1 MKNKFEGYV
10 IFSDLDGTLLNDEK
24 QVSMENKEA
33 IKYFIDNGGKFSI
46 ATGRAIKAVEK
57 YIENVEIDLPIIT
70 YNGGILY
77 DYNKKKAI
85 KEKVL
90 ESEKKS
96 LVYKIAEDYKNIAI
110 EIYSDENIY
119 VFKDNGMSD
128 RPATRLLNMTYD
140 IPGNILDLNW
150 NKILLVGELE
160 VIDRIEDEFQ
170 KKYNTNIIRSGAF
183 YLEIMPDNTSKGHAL
198 NELIRMYNLDK
209 EKVIGVG
216 DDMNDAELLMESGIP
231 FCPENASEKLKKYA
245 KHITT
250 NNNNNIILHIV
261 NWIEE
266 RVNKFN
272 I

>member
-1 MKNKFEGYV
+1 MENKFDGYV

-24 QVSMENKEA
+24 KVSVENKEA
-33 IKYFIDNGGKFSI
+33 IRYFINNGGKFSI
-46 ATGRAIKAVEK
+46 ATGRAVKAIEK
-57 YIENVEIDLPIIT
+57 YIEDVEIDLPVIT

-77 DYNKKKAI
+77 DYNKKMVI
-85 KEKVL
+85 EEKVL
-90 ESEKKS
+90 EFEKKS

-140 IPGNILDLNW
+140 IPKNFVDLKW
-150 NKILLVGELE
+150 NKILLVGEIE
-160 VIDRIEDEFQ
+160 IIDKIEDEFQ
-170 KKYNTNIIRSGAF
+170 NKYNTNIIRSGAYF
-183 YLEIMPDNTSKGHAL
+183 LEIMPNDTSKGHAL
-198 NELIRMYNLDK
+198 NELISIYNLDK

-250 NNNNNIILHIV
+250 NNNNSIIVHIV

-266 RVNKFN
+266 RVNRFN